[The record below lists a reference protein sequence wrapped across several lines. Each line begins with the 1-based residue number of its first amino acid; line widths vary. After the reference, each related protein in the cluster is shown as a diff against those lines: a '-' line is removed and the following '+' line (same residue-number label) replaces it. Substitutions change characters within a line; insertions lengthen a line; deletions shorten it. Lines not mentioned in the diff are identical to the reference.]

1 MKDERVEEEGNLHL
15 QGIDIDQLLDMN
27 NEQLVELFVCRIRR
41 KFSRGLKRK
50 PRALIKSCGRIRK
63 RLPPM
68 KPEVVEIHL
77 KKMVIV
83 PEMIGTIV
91 GFHNGK
97 VFTQVEVKSEMIGH
111 YLDEFS
117 NSSKQQI
124 KDKPHMTIKA
134 PCLFKPEYPL
144 DSNSS
149 SLSYDNS
156 PQTLHLLLKF
166 QFLVSQL
173 KLSWPP
179 SVGRGER
186 RMTMSFV

>member
-1 MKDERVEEEGNLHL
+1 
-15 QGIDIDQLLDMN
+15 
-27 NEQLVELFVCRIRR
+27 
-41 KFSRGLKRK
+41 
-50 PRALIKSCGRIRK
+50 
-63 RLPPM
+63 M
-68 KPEVVEIHL
+68 KPDVVEIHL

-91 GFHNGK
+91 GVHNGK

-117 NSSKQQI
+117 NSSKQQKK
-124 KDKPHMTIKA
+124 KDKPHVTIKA

-144 DSNSS
+144 DSTSS

>member
-1 MKDERVEEEGNLHL
+1 MKELKKRGTFTYRGSTLTSSL
-15 QGIDIDQLLDMN
+15 QLLDMN

-50 PRALIKSCGRIRK
+50 PMALIKSCGRIRK

-91 GFHNGK
+91 GVHNGK

-117 NSSKQQI
+117 NSSKQQ
-124 KDKPHMTIKA
+124 KRTNPM
-134 PCLFKPEYPL
+134 
-144 DSNSS
+144 
-149 SLSYDNS
+149 
-156 PQTLHLLLKF
+156 
-166 QFLVSQL
+166 
-173 KLSWPP
+173 
-179 SVGRGER
+179 
-186 RMTMSFV
+186 